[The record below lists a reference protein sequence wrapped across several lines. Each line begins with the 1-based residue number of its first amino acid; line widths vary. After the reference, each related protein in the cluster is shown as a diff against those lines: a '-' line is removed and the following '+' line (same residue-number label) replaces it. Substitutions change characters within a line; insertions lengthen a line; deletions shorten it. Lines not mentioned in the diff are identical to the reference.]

1 MIVKEFNISKSE
13 GRFKK
18 IYEKYTHFYVYFNI
32 FAVILQIFFFP
43 QQFSMGPPILK
54 MKTDLKWV
62 NIRQKMKVK
71 ELLNYLKFN
80 YLIILL

>member
-43 QQFSMGPPILK
+43 QQFSMGPPIFRSRENENWPE
-54 MKTDLKWV
+54 MS
-62 NIRQKMKVK
+62 
-71 ELLNYLKFN
+71 
-80 YLIILL
+80 